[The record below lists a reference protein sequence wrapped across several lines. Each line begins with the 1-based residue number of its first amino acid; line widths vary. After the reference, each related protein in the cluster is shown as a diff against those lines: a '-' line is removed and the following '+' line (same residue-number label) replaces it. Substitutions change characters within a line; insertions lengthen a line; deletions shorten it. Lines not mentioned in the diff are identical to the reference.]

1 VAGPRNA
8 CATIH
13 RVEAA
18 ARAADNPRPALPRA
32 LVLGLLVLGL
42 LLSALVVPGVFTI
55 DEPHYLVTVL
65 GLRQGRLTVPGTEG
79 LPPSR
84 SLAYFDPQ
92 GQRRVVTQTPIAATV
107 PPLYAPLA
115 LPFSFLGW
123 RGLVLLNTLG
133 FLAVTALVFFATSR
147 HAADPRTA
155 WLAAGTFALG
165 GYALEY
171 AIGLW
176 PHMVS
181 AALTTAAVVLAGR
194 VRDGAGLGWAAVAG
208 GLAGLAAGVRYQNVL
223 VVGLVGLGL
232 LLLGSRRIAA
242 TACYGLG
249 AAAPLA
255 AAAWMNHHR
264 LDTWNPISKGAGY
277 LPDVSLGTLLSA
289 QHGVVRQLWGRV
301 VDHSAAYIG
310 ANWGFIRVDPA
321 TGAPLIGDVLKKA
334 WLQSA
339 PWLLVALAFLALA
352 WVTTGRLRPECRRES
367 RALGLVV
374 FGVLGGFSLAGNRS
388 DGLNFNQRY
397 LIELVPLCA
406 IAFAWALDGI
416 RLRTDR
422 TLLGFGLGG
431 LAAWTALRWLPQ
443 TPALVLQLYLPV
455 GLAAALAG
463 AWLLA
468 IQRAPRPWIPGALAA
483 LAGASLGWALV
494 VHVGADL
501 RESLTFRQRKLNI
514 VNALSPVVPSRSA
527 IVIFG
532 NPKDALAPL
541 QLDRDVVIV
550 DAGLDRG
557 ATAPEM
563 VQALLAQGRRV
574 FLFATGVPRPMV
586 AALAGPTE
594 PRIALL
600 APPLFLLELGGRP

>member
-1 VAGPRNA
+1 MEVPSRVADA
-8 CATIH
+8 SQ
-13 RVEAA
+13 
-18 ARAADNPRPALPRA
+18 PALPRT
-32 LVLGLLVLGL
+32 LVLGLLALGL
-42 LLSALVVPGVFTI
+42 LLSLLVVPGVFTI

-84 SLAYFDPQ
+84 SLAYFDPM
-92 GQRRVVTQTPIAATV
+92 GDRRVVTHTPITATV

-115 LPFSFLGW
+115 LPFSLGGW

-133 FLAVTALVFFATSR
+133 FLAVTALVFSATSR
-147 HAADPRTA
+147 HATDPRTA

-181 AALTTAAVVLAGR
+181 AALTTGAVALAGR
-194 VRDGAGLGWAAVAG
+194 VREGARLGWAATAG
-208 GLAGLAAGVRYQNVL
+208 ALAATAAGLRYQNAL
-223 VVGLVGLGL
+223 IVGLVGLGL
-232 LLLGSRRIAA
+232 LFLGPRPLTAA
-242 TACYGLG
+242 ASFGLG
-249 AAAPLA
+249 AAGPLA
-255 AAAWMNHHR
+255 LSAWLNHAR
-264 LDTWNPISKGAGY
+264 LGSWNPISKGPGY
-277 LPDVSLGTLLSA
+277 LPDLRPGAILGAALDF
-289 QHGVVRQLWGRV
+289 QHGVVRRFWGRV
-301 VDHSAAYIG
+301 VDHSVTHIGATWSYIG
-310 ANWGFIRVDPA
+310 VDPA
-321 TGAPLIGDVLKKA
+321 SGAPLIGDVLKKA

-339 PWLLVALAFLALA
+339 PWMLVALALLALA
-352 WVTTGRLRPECRRES
+352 WVGNGRLRPAQGREA

-374 FGVLGGFSLAGNRS
+374 FGTLAAFVVVVPRT

-416 RLRTDR
+416 RLRIDR
-422 TLLGFGLGG
+422 VLVGFGLGG
-431 LAAWTALRWLPQ
+431 LVAWAALRWVPQ
-443 TPALVLQLYLPV
+443 TSGLILQLYLPV
-455 GLAAALAG
+455 GLAAALLVV
-463 AWLLA
+463 WLA
-468 IQRAPRPWIPGALAA
+468 TTVVRSPRPWATGALAA

-514 VNALSPVVPSRSA
+514 VRALSPVVPDRSA

-563 VQALLAQGRRV
+563 VQALLAQKRRV
-574 FLFATGVPRPMV
+574 FLFATGVPRPMI
-586 AALAGPTE
+586 AALAGPAE

-600 APPLFLLELGGRP
+600 DPPLLLLELGVRP